1 MTFKIIGRITD
12 VERMAVSGGIRDI
25 QKLREQFGPGRWRK
39 LKGHA
44 TVKMADGAIR
54 AAEVHWYEADG
65 IGRRRM
71 KIKRFLD

>member
-1 MTFKIIGRITD
+1 MTFEIIGQITS
-12 VERMAVSGGIRDI
+12 VERIAASGGIRDI
-25 QKLREQFGPGRWRK
+25 QRLREQFGPGRWRK
-39 LKGHA
+39 LKGRA
-44 TVKMADGAIR
+44 TVRMADATIR

>member
-1 MTFKIIGRITD
+1 MTFEIIGSIT
-12 VERMAVSGGIRDI
+12 EIESIAVSSGIRNL
-25 QKLREQFGPGRWRK
+25 QWLRDQFGPGRWRK

-44 TVKMADGAIR
+44 TVRMSDESIR
-54 AAEVHWYEADG
+54 IAEVHWYEAEG